1 MPEIECPSCQQ
12 VIQDT
17 DTFCIKCGVAIVPRC
32 VGCGAEV
39 RNGASFCYSCGGNV
53 TNQLPAQ
60 EHEEKILWESLP
72 ESEPRPEIE
81 ESPAEDNIEADNS
94 EPDSSIPTQSE
105 ISHEVQNTKPFVDS
119 HMPLAVLSIFLFWL
133 TGFIAVYFAVQTNV
147 RLKQGDY
154 EGALGSSDKALTAIK
169 CTFGAC
175 AITLLVF
182 LVILLGITIES

>member
-1 MPEIECPSCQQ
+1 MPEIECSSCQQ

-39 RNGASFCYSCGGNV
+39 RDGASFCYSCGGNV
-53 TNQLPAQ
+53 TNQLPAP
-60 EHEEKILWESLP
+60 EHEAKILSEPLLP
-72 ESEPRPEIE
+72 ESEPLPEIE

-94 EPDSSIPTQSE
+94 EPDSSISTQSE

-182 LVILLGITIES
+182 LVILGIIMQS

>member
-1 MPEIECPSCQQ
+1 MPEIECSSCQQ

-39 RNGASFCYSCGGNV
+39 RDGASFCYSCGGNV
-53 TNQLPAQ
+53 TNQLLAQ
-60 EHEEKILWESLP
+60 EHEEKIL
-72 ESEPRPEIE
+72 SEPLPEIE

-94 EPDSSIPTQSE
+94 ESDSSIPTQSE
-105 ISHEVQNTKPFVDS
+105 ISHEIQNTKPFVDS

-169 CTFGAC
+169 CTFALCGL
-175 AITLLVF
+175 TLLVF